1 MASNI
6 LTIEAAQQANIN
18 LVEGHK
24 GRPVLHQMLVAYR
37 NNRRQGTACTKTRA
51 DVQGSGKKL
60 WNQKGTGR
68 ARMGSVRS
76 PIFRGG
82 GVVWGPK
89 PRDYSQKMP
98 KKMKQLALRT
108 ALTDRIRCG
117 DVITTVKISIADGKT
132 KTFISTISGL
142 TDATKVLVVGGRFDE
157 LTFRAARNVAKV
169 SLMAAS
175 DVNAEHLLNCEKII
189 LTAEALETLAQRT
202 AKIV

>member
-6 LTIEAAQQANIN
+6 LTVEAAEQANLN
-18 LVEGHK
+18 LVEGYK

-37 NNRRQGTACTKTRA
+37 NNRRQGNACTKSRA
-51 DVQGSGKKL
+51 EVAGSGKKL

-108 ALTDRIRCG
+108 ALTARIRGG
-117 DVITTVKISIADGKT
+117 DVITTVNLSIPDGKT
-132 KTFISTISGL
+132 KTFVKTMAGL
-142 TDATKVLVVGGRFDE
+142 TDATKVLVIGGNFDL
-157 LTFRAARNVAKV
+157 LTFRAARNVAGV
-169 SLMAAS
+169 RLISAS
-175 DVNAEHLLNCEKII
+175 DVNAEHLLNCQKIV
-189 LTAEALETLAQRT
+189 LTAEALETLARRT
-202 AKIV
+202 ATH

>member
-1 MASNI
+1 
-6 LTIEAAQQANIN
+6 
-18 LVEGHK
+18 
-24 GRPVLHQMLVAYR
+24 
-37 NNRRQGTACTKTRA
+37 
-51 DVQGSGKKL
+51 
-60 WNQKGTGR
+60 
-68 ARMGSVRS
+68 MGSVRS

-89 PRDYSQKMP
+89 HRDYSQKMP

-132 KTFISTISGL
+132 KTFVSTILGL
-142 TDATKVLVVGGRFDE
+142 TDAKKVLVVGGRFDE
-157 LTFRAARNVAKV
+157 LTFRSARNVPTV

-202 AKIV
+202 AKIVLYGTYPSHQNHPLERKSFNAG